1 VGDRAPR
8 WWPAALAAAVA
19 VIVAGSLP
27 SIQARAKAVAVVTEA
42 FGIPFPRPL
51 APPVHRID
59 ASLDGVTG
67 HLYLPDRRAPAIVL
81 LPGAA
86 PRGKDDPRAVRLARA
101 LAHAGRVVFVPDL
114 TLAERRLDPE
124 DVERVV
130 RAVEELSA
138 DPRAEGPMVLV
149 GISYGGS
156 YAMVAAAD
164 PRLRGRVALV
174 ATFGAF
180 FDLMGVIQAAST
192 GATLVAGMEFPWQG
206 HPMARA
212 VLEAQATALL
222 PAADR
227 PGLQAALDGTG
238 DPNDLGPAAGAVY
251 DLLAN
256 RDPARTPDLF
266 GRLPE
271 DIRERL
277 DSVAPASVVDR
288 LQVPVIAMHSVDDP
302 AVPYAEFLRLAR
314 AFPQARLV
322 SVESFRHVD
331 LKSGG
336 GWGGAAGALRGVW
349 RFGSWLLEA
358 QE

>member
-1 VGDRAPR
+1 VGDRAAR
-8 WWPAALAAAVA
+8 WWLAALAGAVA
-19 VIVAGSLP
+19 LIVAGVLP
-27 SIQARAKAVAVVTEA
+27 PVQARGKAIAVVAEA

-51 APPVHRID
+51 APPVRRLD

-67 HLYLPDRRAPAIVL
+67 HVYLPALPAPAIVL

-86 PRGKDDPRAVRLARA
+86 PLGKDDPRAVRLALA

-124 DVERVV
+124 DVDRVV
-130 RAVEELSA
+130 RAVEELTD
-138 DPRAEGPMVLV
+138 DPRAKGPVVLL

-192 GATLVAGMEFPWQG
+192 GATLVGGHEVPWHG
-206 HPMARA
+206 HPTARA
-212 VLEAQATALL
+212 VLEAQAAGLLL
-222 PAADR
+222 PSDR
-227 PGLQAALDGTG
+227 PGLHAALDGAG
-238 DPNDLGPAAGAVY
+238 DPNDLGFAARAVY
-251 DLLAN
+251 DLLTN
-256 RDPARTPDLF
+256 RDPTRTPDLF
-266 GRLPE
+266 ARLPE
-271 DIRERL
+271 EIRERL
-277 DSVAPASVVDR
+277 ESVAPASVVDR
-288 LQVPVIAMHSVDDP
+288 LQVPVIAMHSLDDP

-314 AFPQARLV
+314 AFPEARLITV
-322 SVESFRHVD
+322 RSFRHVD
-331 LKSGG
+331 LKK
-336 GWGGAAGALRGVW
+336 GWGGTAGALWGAW
-349 RFGSWLLEA
+349 RFGSWLLGA